1 MELEVCVLEARDGNG
16 AALVKAMN
24 DGGAAALA
32 SCAGCHKV
40 TTLEGIENPGTA
52 LLLVEWDSVA
62 AHEAA
67 KGSESF
73 TKFVGFI
80 TPHIGG
86 PSSVMH
92 YR

>member
-1 MELEVCVLEARDGNG
+1 MELEVCVIKAKGDDA
-16 AALVKAMN
+16 AALVAAMN
-24 DGGAAALA
+24 DGGAAALQ

-40 TTLEGIENPGTA
+40 AAMQGIEKPGTM

-67 KGSESF
+67 KGSDPF
-73 TKFVGFI
+73 NAFVATIG
-80 TPHIGG
+80 PHIAGG
-86 PSSVMH
+86 ADVLH